1 MYYTI
6 YLYVCIQN
14 CLCVCALFEI
24 GTCHW
29 TSQTRVYLCIIYI
42 VIILF
47 KICWFLRGT
56 LAIVVVKSI
65 RALFCSAAL
74 RYVAFLFALALR
86 YDCSLDEAAP
96 ARVQMRT
103 ETKAPR
109 KDILQPRRESELT
122 LTDCDSDS
130 WLTDGTGT
138 GTGMLTDALWLWMV
152 ARSLADCCCLPAA
165 VRYRY
170 R

>member
-1 MYYTI
+1 M
-6 YLYVCIQN
+6 
-14 CLCVCALFEI
+14 
-24 GTCHW
+24 
-29 TSQTRVYLCIIYI
+29 
-42 VIILF
+42 IILF
-47 KICWFLRGT
+47 KICLFLRGT

-86 YDCSLDEAAP
+86 YDCSLGEAAP

-130 WLTDGTGT
+130 
-138 GTGMLTDALWLWMV
+138 
-152 ARSLADCCCLPAA
+152 
-165 VRYRY
+165 
-170 R
+170 